1 MAILSPSK
9 TTLNIIVGII
19 TALALII
26 GICAELQKTNSGSDF
41 EEHAYKE
48 TMRICGWGTFAL
60 GGLIIIIELLYMKF
74 GAKIIEHFNEKKARK
89 KEDTEFLTP

>member
-48 TMRICGWGTFAL
+48 TMRICGWGTFTL
-60 GGLIIIIELLYMKF
+60 GGLILLVQMVIMYMHKKKLLDENTELLK
-74 GAKIIEHFNEKKARK
+74 
-89 KEDTEFLTP
+89 L

>member
-19 TALALII
+19 TVLALII

-48 TMRICGWGTFAL
+48 MMRICGWGTAIL
-60 GGLIIIIELLYMKF
+60 GAIILGIQLVIMLYQKKKLMDESKELL
-74 GAKIIEHFNEKKARK
+74 
-89 KEDTEFLTP
+89 TP

>member
-1 MAILSPSK
+1 MAIESPNK

-19 TALALII
+19 TTLALII

-48 TMRICGWGTFAL
+48 TMRICGWGTFVL
-60 GGLIIIIELLYMKF
+60 GGLILIVQMVIIYM
-74 GAKIIEHFNEKKARK
+74 RK
-89 KEDTEFLTP
+89 KKLLDENTAPLKL